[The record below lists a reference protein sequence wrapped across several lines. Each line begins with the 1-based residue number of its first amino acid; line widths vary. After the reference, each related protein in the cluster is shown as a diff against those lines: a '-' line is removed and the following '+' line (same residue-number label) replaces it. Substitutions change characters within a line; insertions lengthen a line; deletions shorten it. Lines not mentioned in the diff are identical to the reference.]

1 MPAKGTRCD
10 GGTDTQLDRIRTGFR
25 RGLFVMTIVV
35 NGKTIEGLEGL
46 TIEDLLR
53 RLDIKLDFTAVSLNG
68 EVIRKHTYA
77 NTRLREHDKV
87 EIVRP
92 VGGG

>member
-1 MPAKGTRCD
+1 MAIT
-10 GGTDTQLDRIRTGFR
+10 
-25 RGLFVMTIVV
+25 V
-35 NGKTIEGLEGL
+35 NGKAMDGIEGL
-46 TIEDLLR
+46 TIEDLLK
-53 RLDIKLDFTAVSLNG
+53 RLDITLDFTAVSLNG

-77 NTRLREHDKV
+77 STQLHDKDKV

>member
-1 MPAKGTRCD
+1 MAIT
-10 GGTDTQLDRIRTGFR
+10 
-25 RGLFVMTIVV
+25 V
-35 NGKTIEGLEGL
+35 NGKVMDELEGL
-46 TIEDLLR
+46 SVEDLLK
-53 RLDIKLDFTAVSLNG
+53 RLEIKRDFTAVSLNG

-77 NTRLREHDKV
+77 STQLHDKDKV